1 MFRFSQYTTALDLL
15 SGDSQMRS
23 VTAFFRD
30 NEFARTLFKVDTN
43 MSILKSSLSRSLPK
57 EAFGVLPREDF
68 EKYMRLTINGI
79 PVDDDNMFGLC
90 YWKTGKVASSD
101 DDDNIIIRVYL
112 SEGMGSLSSGFE
124 HTKSLKVR

>member
-1 MFRFSQYTTALDLL
+1 
-15 SGDSQMRS
+15 
-23 VTAFFRD
+23 
-30 NEFARTLFKVDTN
+30 

-90 YWKTGKVASSD
+90 SRGGCKTGKVAASD

-112 SEGMGSLSSGFE
+112 SEGMGSLSSGLE
-124 HTKSLKVR
+124 HAKSLKVG

>member
-1 MFRFSQYTTALDLL
+1 
-15 SGDSQMRS
+15 
-23 VTAFFRD
+23 
-30 NEFARTLFKVDTN
+30 

-68 EKYMRLTINGI
+68 EKYMRLTIDGI

-90 YWKTGKVASSD
+90 CWKTGKVASSD

-112 SEGMGSLSSGFE
+112 SEGMDGLSSGSN
-124 HTKSLKVR
+124 HANSLKVG